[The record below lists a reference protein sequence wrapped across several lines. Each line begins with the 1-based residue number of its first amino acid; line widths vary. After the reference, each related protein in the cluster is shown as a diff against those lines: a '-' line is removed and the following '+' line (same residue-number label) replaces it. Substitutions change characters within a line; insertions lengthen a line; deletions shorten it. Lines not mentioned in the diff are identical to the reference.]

1 MKAFVFPGQGAQFV
15 GMGKDLYDNYALA
28 RELMSHANEVLGFSL
43 TDVMFEGSDDDLRQT
58 RVTQPA
64 IFLHSVVACRLMTKL
79 RPDMVA
85 GHSLGEFSALVIA
98 GALDMG
104 DGLRLVSERALAM
117 QEACELQP
125 GTMAAVLGLSDDKVA
140 EVCAGVEDVV
150 VAANYNCPGQV
161 VISGSMSGVE
171 LACKALKEAGAKRA
185 LKLPVGGA
193 FHSPLMQPAA
203 ERLQTAIIN
212 TTFHTPACPIYQN
225 VSARAEKDKDIIQR
239 QVMDQLTSPVRW
251 TQIVNNMTAN
261 DVTEFTELGPG
272 NVLQGLIQAHNK
284 RHTFRKELLF
294 HRTLLLLHLPTLPYS
309 KAERMVTSEAESRQ
323 VDSRARLLVWK
334 DCLDRSMEEVN
345 KMFPALNLSCELR
358 NNGEGDGAD
367 VTDDVNDNQL

>member
-28 RELMSHANEVLGFSL
+28 RELMLHANEVLGFSL
-43 TDVMFEGSDDDLRQT
+43 TDVMFEGSDEDLRQT

-117 QEACELQP
+117 QEACELTE
-125 GTMAAVLGLSDDKVA
+125 GTMAAVLGLADDKVA
-140 EVCAGVEDVV
+140 EVCEGVQDVV

-171 LACKALKEAGAKRA
+171 LACRALKEAGAKRA

-203 ERLQTAIIN
+203 ERLQKAIMD
-212 TTFHTPACPIYQN
+212 TTFYAPIFPIYQN
-225 VSARAEKDKDIIQR
+225 VSARAEENKDVIKR
-239 QVMDQLTSPVRW
+239 QLLEQLTSPVRW
-251 TQIVNNMTAN
+251 TQSVQQMIADGAN
-261 DVTEFTELGPG
+261 EFYEFGPG
-272 NVLQGLIQAHNK
+272 DVLKGLI
-284 RHTFRKELLF
+284 RKIN
-294 HRTLLLLHLPTLPYS
+294 S
-309 KAERMVTSEAESRQ
+309 NVT
-323 VDSRARLLVWK
+323 V
-334 DCLDRSMEEVN
+334 
-345 KMFPALNLSCELR
+345 
-358 NNGEGDGAD
+358 G
-367 VTDDVNDNQL
+367 